1 MQSETSSAEL
11 IQYAARI
18 LDEIQERARMLS
30 RELETYR
37 GNQTRGHG
45 EWTGKRGRSEWSDER
60 GRNEWPDRRG
70 RDEWPGPR
78 GRSEFEWEE
87 DDDDRWSSRSGMSRS
102 DRFSRFRDRG

>member
-18 LDEIQERARMLS
+18 LDEIQERVRMLS

-37 GNQTRGHG
+37 GNLTRSDRDRTAKSGRS
-45 EWTGKRGRSEWSDER
+45 EWQNQRGRSEWM
-60 GRNEWPDRRG
+60 
-70 RDEWPGPR
+70 GPR
-78 GRSEFEWEE
+78 GRSEFEGEE

-102 DRFSRFRDRG
+102 DRFSRFRDRDE